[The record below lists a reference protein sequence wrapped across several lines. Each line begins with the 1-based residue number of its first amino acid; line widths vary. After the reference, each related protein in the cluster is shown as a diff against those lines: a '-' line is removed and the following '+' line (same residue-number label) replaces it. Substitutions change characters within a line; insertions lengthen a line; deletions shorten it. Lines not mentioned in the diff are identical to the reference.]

1 MKLINNLVW
10 LKYIGANLL
19 LSIDDVKSCENLIK
33 SSKILVTNLEIA
45 TETAF
50 FSLKLAHSNNG

>member
-10 LKYIGANLL
+10 LKYVGANLL

-45 TETAF
+45 TEVF
-50 FSLKLAHSNNG
+50 GVQFH